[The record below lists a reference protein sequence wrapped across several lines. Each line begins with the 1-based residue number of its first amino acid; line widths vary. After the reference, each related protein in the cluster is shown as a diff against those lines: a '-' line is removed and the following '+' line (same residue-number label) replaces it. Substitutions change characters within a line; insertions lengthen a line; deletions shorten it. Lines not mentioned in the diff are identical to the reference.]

1 MSTNQIL
8 IGIGLIFVLA
18 VGSQVLAS
26 RLKVPALIVML
37 PAGFTAGA
45 LTSDVNPVKLLGPA
59 FQPSVSLA
67 VAVILYDSGLGLD
80 LGKLRGP
87 SRKVVFRL
95 IVIGLAFSF
104 ALTAI
109 SAPALLG
116 MSGGAAVMLGTI
128 LVVTGPTVVGPLLA
142 FVRPAQRL
150 RRVLAWEGS
159 LMDPIGG
166 ILGAAVF
173 HAVSASASHRFG
185 SQPLDFPESIGT
197 ALAGAIVAV
206 ALLWLLL
213 RTLDLPDVLGT
224 SAQLAVVVAVAAGC
238 DVVRPESG
246 LLAAIIA
253 GVVVSNVPGF
263 GVSARRP
270 FLETLVQLIIGLLFV
285 SIAATITPS
294 SLHGLLLPTIGLVA
308 LLVLVARPLTAAL
321 ATIGTDLTKGE
332 RGFAGWMAPRGI
344 VAAATATTFSAG
356 LASKGVAGAA
366 KILPVTFLV
375 IVATVAVYGLSAS
388 PVARR
393 LGVLQSRRSRPV
405 LVGGQPWVLE
415 LAKTLRDAGLDVL
428 MWAGYREQRE
438 SITNANLPLAGDPL
452 RDWALGQ
459 SAEMEGITSV
469 YLLTDEDDYNALA
482 AVLLHDL
489 AGDEAPS
496 VYRLAPSP
504 GHDMAITPSP
514 PSEMLF
520 GAGLNR
526 AVIDRK
532 FDEGAS
538 FETLPADGTPPPD
551 CDLLFVIDTGG
562 QLQVATEASSP
573 TPREGDVMVVLGK
586 GVSAR

>member
-8 IGIGLIFVLA
+8 IGTGLIFVLA

-26 RLKVPALIVML
+26 RLRVPALIVML

-45 LTSDVNPVKLLGPA
+45 LTSDVNPVRLLGPA
-59 FQPSVSLA
+59 FQPAVSLA

-80 LGKLRGP
+80 PRKLRGP
-87 SRKVVFRL
+87 SRKVVVRL
-95 IVIGLAFSF
+95 IIIGLAFSF
-104 ALTAI
+104 GLTAI

-150 RRVLAWEGS
+150 RHVLAWEGS

-213 RTLDLPDVLGT
+213 RTLDLPGVLGT

-238 DVVRPESG
+238 DVLRPESG

-253 GVVVSNVPGF
+253 GIVVSNIPGF
-263 GVSARRP
+263 GISARRP
-270 FLETLVQLIIGLLFV
+270 FMETLVQLIIGLLFV

-308 LLVLVARPLTAAL
+308 LLVLIARPLTAAL
-321 ATIGTDLTKGE
+321 ATIGSDLTKGE

-356 LASKGVAGAA
+356 LASKGVAGAV

-375 IVATVAVYGLSAS
+375 IVATVAIYGLSAS

-393 LGVLQSRRSRPV
+393 LGVLESRRSRPV

-415 LAKTLRDAGLDVL
+415 LARTLRDQGIDVL

-438 SITNANLPLAGDPL
+438 SITSANLPLAGDPL

-482 AVLLHDL
+482 ATFLHDL

-514 PSEMLF
+514 ASEMLF

-526 AVIDRK
+526 AVIDRR
-532 FDEGAS
+532 FEEGGS
-538 FETLPADGTPPPD
+538 FGALTADGAPPSD
-551 CDLLFVIDTGG
+551 CDLLFVIDADG
-562 QLQVATEASSP
+562 QLHTATEASSLAP
-573 TPREGDVMVVLGK
+573 SEGEVMVVLGK
-586 GVSAR
+586 SASAR